1 MITPAALREIHEL
14 QTQATQI
21 LNQRTVTRAD
31 GKKADLLIAKIAS
44 IKQTGYS
51 SDEVRQ
57 QLANQIGR
65 ELGVKPTEFS
75 TASPE
80 QRMHEQIFRG
90 FLSGKPDAELEQ
102 ELRTSTTALAGQQ
115 TPVFSSGTAGGVL
128 VLISFSQKVAEG
140 RAAVDPLLDE
150 TVVTLIQEP
159 TFTLPPLSIP
169 GWDLSTI
176 TAVKVGE
183 AVQHAADIV
192 PAINS
197 DILNKFTYRCTL
209 AGTIEWETDARAYG
223 DAQAAI
229 GRAFGVAFGRGIGVD
244 LITGD
249 GSTGPQGILTG
260 AANSGVTTTA
270 AGALSPAD
278 FTNIYFS
285 VNKIYREAPKAGWL
299 MADATYKLVLNAKD
313 AQGQPIFPLVN
324 DELKILGKPVY
335 VCPSMPSA
343 AGSKGIVFG
352 DLGAYF
358 VHSSSLYIRRRMQY
372 PGLVEFGKMAWTALQ
387 MVDAIVD
394 DPTNGTL
401 PPIVYATLH
410 V

>member
-1 MITPAALREIHEL
+1 MITPAALREIQLL
-14 QTQATQI
+14 QTEANNI
-21 LNQRTVTRAD
+21 LKQKNVTRAD
-31 GKKADLLIAKIAS
+31 GKRADILIAKIAN
-44 IKQTGYS
+44 IRQAGLS

-65 ELGVKPTEFS
+65 EIGVKPTEFS
-75 TASPE
+75 TATPE

-90 FLSGKPDAELEQ
+90 FLSGKPDVELEQ

-128 VLISFSQKVAEG
+128 VPISFSQKVAEG
-140 RAAVDPLLDE
+140 RAAIDPLLDE

-209 AGTIEWETDARAYG
+209 AGTIEWETDEQAYG
-223 DAQAAI
+223 DAQAAL

-249 GSTGPQGILTG
+249 GTTGPQGVLTG

-270 AGALSPAD
+270 AGSLVPAD

-324 DELKILGKPVY
+324 DELKILGKPVH

-352 DLGAYF
+352 DLGSFY
-358 VHSSSLYIRRRMQY
+358 VHSSALYLRRRMQY
-372 PGLVEFGKMAWTALQ
+372 PGLVEFGKMAWTGLQ

-410 V
+410 I

>member
-21 LNQRTVTRAD
+21 LNQRTVSRAD
-31 GKKADLLIAKIAS
+31 GKRADLLIAKIAS

-57 QLANQIGR
+57 HLANQIGR
-65 ELGVKPTEFS
+65 EIGVKPAEFS
-75 TASPE
+75 TATPE

-128 VLISFSQKVAEG
+128 VPISFSQKVAEG
-140 RAAVDPLLDE
+140 RAAIDPLLDE

-197 DILNKFTYRCTL
+197 DILNKYTYRCTL
-209 AGTIEWETDARAYG
+209 AGTIEWETDERAYG
-223 DAQAAI
+223 DAQAAL

-244 LITGD
+244 LVNGD
-249 GSTGPQGILTG
+249 GSTGPQGVLTG
-260 AANSGVTTTA
+260 AANSGVTTAA
-270 AGALSPAD
+270 AGVFALAD

-285 VNKIYREAPKAGWL
+285 VNKIYREAPKAAWL
-299 MADATYKLVLNAKD
+299 MADATYKAVLNAKD
-313 AQGQPIFPLVN
+313 SSGFPFFPLVN
-324 DELKILGKPVY
+324 DELRILGKPVY

-352 DLGAYF
+352 DLGAYY

-372 PGLVEFGKMAWTALQ
+372 PGLVEFGKVAWTGLQ

-394 DPTNGTL
+394 DPTSGTL
-401 PPIVYATLH
+401 PPIVFATLH
-410 V
+410 I

>member
-1 MITPAALREIHEL
+1 MTPAAMREIHAL
-14 QTQATQI
+14 HNQAQQI
-21 LNQRTVTRAD
+21 LNQRNLSRAD
-31 GKKADLLIAKIAS
+31 AKRADLLMAKIAS
-44 IKQTGYS
+44 IKQVGFS
-51 SDEVRQ
+51 GDEIRQ
-57 QLANQIGR
+57 QLANEYGR
-65 ELGVKPTEFS
+65 EIGAAPVEFS
-75 TASPE
+75 TATPE

-90 FLSGKPDAELEQ
+90 FLSGREDAELER
-102 ELRTSTTALAGQQ
+102 ELRTSTTLLAGGQ
-115 TPVFSSGTAGGVL
+115 TPIFSAGTAGGAL
-128 VLISFSQKVAEG
+128 VPISFAQKVAEG
-140 RAAVDPLLDE
+140 RAAIDPLFDE
-150 TVVTLIQEP
+150 DVVTLIQEP
-159 TFTLPPLSIP
+159 TFTLRPLSIP

-176 TAVKVGE
+176 TATKVAE
-183 AVQHAADIV
+183 TSTHALDVV

-197 DILNKFTYRCTL
+197 DLLNKFTYRSTL
-209 AGTIEWETDARAYG
+209 AGSIEFEDDVKAYG
-223 DAQAAI
+223 SMQDAL
-229 GRAFGVAFGRGIGVD
+229 GRAFGIAFGRGIGVD
-244 LITGD
+244 LVTGD

-270 AGALSPAD
+270 AGVLAPAD

-285 VNKIYREAPKAGWL
+285 INKIYREARKAGWL
-299 MADATYKLVLNAKD
+299 MADATYKIVLNAKD
-313 AQGQPIFPLVN
+313 AQGQPIFPLV
-324 DELKILGKPVY
+324 DDQLQILGKPVY

-372 PGLVEFGKMAWTALQ
+372 PGLVEFGKVAFTGLQ

-394 DPTNGTL
+394 DPTSGAL

>member
-1 MITPAALREIHEL
+1 MLTPAALREIHEL
-14 QTQATQI
+14 QTQASQI
-21 LNQRTVTRAD
+21 LNQRTVSRAD
-31 GKKADLLIAKIAS
+31 AKRADLLMAKIAN
-44 IKQTGYS
+44 IRQIGQS

-57 QLANQIGR
+57 KLANEYGR
-65 ELGVKPTEFS
+65 EMGKAPIEFDS
-75 TASPE
+75 ATPE

-90 FLSGKPDAELEQ
+90 FLSGKPDGELEQ
-102 ELRTSTTALAGQQ
+102 ELRATTLLAGTQ
-115 TPVFSSGTAGGVL
+115 TPIFSAGTAGGVL
-128 VLISFSQKVAEG
+128 VPRAFAQKVAEG
-140 RAAVDPLLDE
+140 RAAIDPLFDE
-150 TVVTLIQEP
+150 NVVTLIQEP
-159 TFTLPPLSIP
+159 NFTLPPLTIP

-176 TAVKVGE
+176 TAVKVAE
-183 AVQHAADIV
+183 AAQHNPDVV
-192 PAINS
+192 PAVNN
-197 DILNKFTYRCTL
+197 DMLNRFTYRSTL
-209 AGTIEWETDARAYG
+209 AGSFEWEQDTKAYG
-223 DAQAAI
+223 DAQAALA
-229 GRAFGVAFGRGIGVD
+229 RAFGVAFGRGVSAD
-244 LITGD
+244 LVTGD
-249 GSTGPQGILTG
+249 GTTGPQGVLTG

-270 AGALSPAD
+270 AGSLVPAD

-324 DELKILGKPVY
+324 DELRILGKPVY

-352 DLGAYF
+352 DLGAYY
-358 VHSSSLYIRRRMQY
+358 VHSSSLYIRRRTQY
-372 PGLVEFGKMAWTALQ
+372 PGLVEFGKVAWTGLQ